1 MNATLK
7 YSFLCTGLIAG
18 LAVTGQAFA
27 QSTPLNIGGSS
38 AGKQFAGDVPLD
50 LCDTPASGVTPHH
63 YMSANQNLHVWT
75 CKRNTADIII
85 RYSATGS
92 SDGVNKLLQPATD
105 PASNMN
111 FLDHTVTTG
120 CTTVLGKT
128 RPSDGRVY
136 DDTTGCL
143 DTNTVS
149 LPVHMG
155 ASDVQGSSFHQVGP
169 VNPPSGPPVTVNPLN
184 DGSLN
189 SSPVVVVP
197 FSLFVGKGVVKVDP
211 VTGNPNGPISGLSRL
226 EIEGIFNRNITDWRQ
241 LGLGT
246 VTDAAPGT
254 LEATSPITICMRNAG
269 SGTKATF
276 DETVMIN
283 QPETTVNIPGTAVFS
298 SGTSGVL
305 TCLAGNRRSIGYMD
319 ADQLLQFTNALLP
332 NGNPNPNIGLGYL
345 IGIDGA
351 KAYDASLTDPKRDL
365 KCGRYPYWANWR
377 LNRRAAG
384 EPDANIN
391 TLAQAF
397 ITDAGL
403 QSTIGILQT
412 GAFWASDEEMFVS
425 KNQDRGPLLYKAG
438 AHNACR

>member
-1 MNATLK
+1 MNATMK
-7 YSFLCTGLIAG
+7 YSFLCAG
-18 LAVTGQAFA
+18 LLVSLAMAGQASA

-38 AGKQFAGDVPLD
+38 AGKNFAGDVPLD
-50 LCDTPASGVTPHH
+50 LCDPASSGTTPHH
-63 YMSANQNLHVWT
+63 YLSANQNLHVWT
-75 CKRNTADIII
+75 CKRGGSDIII

-92 SDGVNKLLQPATD
+92 SDGVNKLLQVATD

-111 FLDHTVTTG
+111 FLDHTLLTG
-120 CTTVLGKT
+120 CTTILGKI
-128 RPSDGRVY
+128 RPSDGKVF
-136 DDTTGCL
+136 DDTTGCN
-143 DTNTVS
+143 DGNTIP

-155 ASDVQGSSFHQVGP
+155 ASDVQGSSFHQTGP
-169 VNPPSGPPVTVNPLN
+169 VNPPSGPPVIVNPLN
-184 DGSLN
+184 DGALN
-189 SSPVVVVP
+189 SSPVVTVP
-197 FSLFVGKGVVKVDP
+197 FAMFAGKGVVKVDP
-211 VTGNPNGPISGLSRL
+211 VTSLPNGQISGLSRL
-226 EIEGIFNRNITDWRQ
+226 EIEGIFSRSITDWRQ

-283 QPETTVNIPGTAVFS
+283 ASEVTVSIPGAQVFGGS
-298 SGTSGVL
+298 SSNVL
-305 TCLAGNRRSIGYMD
+305 SCIAGNRRAIGYMD
-319 ADQLLQFTNALLP
+319 SDQLLQFTNPLKAD
-332 NGNPNPNIGLGYL
+332 GTANPNFGLGYL
-345 IGIDGA
+345 VGIDGA
-351 KAYDASLTDPKRDL
+351 KPYDATLSDPKRDL

-403 QSTIGILQT
+403 QTTIGFLST

-425 KNQDRGPLLYKAG
+425 KNQDRGPLLYKTG